1 MSVAKVLATTEPSQS
16 PAIDLEIQ
24 MKKLVLF
31 PIVVALAVSACM
43 SATIVEAKSVKWSCV
58 ALDPNTP
65 WIQTCYPS
73 TNRP

>member
-1 MSVAKVLATTEPSQS
+1 MSAVKVLATTEPSQPS
-16 PAIDLEIQ
+16 QVYLEKQ
-24 MKKLVLF
+24 MKKLALF
-31 PIVVALAVSACM
+31 PIVAVLAVSACM
-43 SATIVEAKSVKWSCV
+43 TATVVEAKSVKWSCV